1 MLCLGWNLSKKRK
14 YFRVAIH
21 SFFSVNV
28 ILWGTSYKQRR
39 AAVDKF
45 FICLLLA
52 RPGPRP
58 FDSIRRPR
66 LTVDWPVLHSPAYQ
80 LKRND
85 MLHVWCHLQTEGF
98 WISRISRYFWIFNI
112 FVHEIWVIWWLTIS
126 QIRWMIKN
134 NIIVLSIMLQSIYEH
149 ETCFH
154 IGNNRKKWDNHSLI
168 NFFSLQDFV
177 DHNGVTFS
185 TRDIPHSSPQKFAIT
200 FVKRM
205 KGEDYVPNHSFE
217 LLGETKKPKAS
228 EELMTQLK
236 SKSQLEHRNRC
247 WIFSTGNSLHN

>member
-98 WISRISRYFWIFNI
+98 WISRISRYFWILNI
-112 FVHEIWVIWWLTIS
+112 FVHEIWVIWWLTFLSWLTEYIIS
-126 QIRWMIKN
+126 KYSFQNLFQWMRHWRTPQN
-134 NIIVLSIMLQSIYEH
+134 RTGMVSEIVRQLWVFI
-149 ETCFH
+149 T
-154 IGNNRKKWDNHSLI
+154 R
-168 NFFSLQDFV
+168 
-177 DHNGVTFS
+177 VTMS
-185 TRDIPHSSPQKFAIT
+185 
-200 FVKRM
+200 
-205 KGEDYVPNHSFE
+205 Y
-217 LLGETKKPKAS
+217 
-228 EELMTQLK
+228 
-236 SKSQLEHRNRC
+236 
-247 WIFSTGNSLHN
+247 